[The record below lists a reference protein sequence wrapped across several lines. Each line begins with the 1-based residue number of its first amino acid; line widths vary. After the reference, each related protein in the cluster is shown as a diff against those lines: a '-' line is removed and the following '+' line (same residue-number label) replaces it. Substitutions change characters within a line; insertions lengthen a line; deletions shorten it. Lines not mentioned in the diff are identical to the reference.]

1 MSSNTELR
9 LTVEAALDRCAK
21 FDVRHIGVTTGNG
34 IVCLSGQV
42 GSYSERCAAQE
53 VAQSVLGVKAIANDI
68 SSNCRLTHSTAIRIS
83 PRLRAKLSRQTAVYR
98 RAGIKIIVRE
108 GCVELQGQVT
118 EWRQRAEA
126 ENTVMSLQGV
136 RTLVNN
142 IFIQAAVSG

>member
-1 MSSNTELR
+1 VSSDTELR
-9 LTVEAALDRCAK
+9 LTIEAALDRCAK
-21 FDVRHIGVTTGNG
+21 FHVRHIGVTTGNG

-68 SSNCRLTHSTAIRIS
+68 IVKLPSDAQHSDSDLASAASKALKANRCV
-83 PRLRAKLSRQTAVYR
+83 PAAC
-98 RAGIKIIVRE
+98 IKIIVRE